1 MCERCEAKPFFTKDS
16 CDSSVC
22 DNGELPPEDNPS
34 LAERFL
40 WLEHDLA
47 MDE

>member
-1 MCERCEAKPFFTKDS
+1 MCEHCEAKPVFTKDS
-16 CDSSVC
+16 C
-22 DNGELPPEDNPS
+22 GECVLNKGEMSPEDNPN
-34 LAERFL
+34 LAEHFL

>member
-1 MCERCEAKPFFTKDS
+1 MCEYCEIEPVFTKDS

-22 DNGELPPEDNPS
+22 DKGELPPEDNPS
-34 LAERFL
+34 LAEYFL

>member
-1 MCERCEAKPFFTKDS
+1 MCECCEAKQVFTKDS

-22 DNGELPPEDNPS
+22 DKGKLSPEDNPS
-34 LAERFL
+34 LAEHFL